1 MLDKSIPFYNLILKC
16 VRPPTLDIRMPPGF
30 SLRPYQDGDG
40 SSWAALEYAVG
51 DFDSQDDAHAY
62 FLRTYG
68 RHAEALRRRCV
79 IAISPDGRPAG
90 SCIAWW
96 DRQADA
102 FVPSLHWL
110 AVDPA
115 FQRNGL
121 GRALCLEAMRIFRIA
136 GEYPVYLHTQPWS
149 YAAILLYTELGFRL
163 QKTDT
168 FAGYENQYEQG
179 MQVLRTLLTPQQYD
193 RLAACAE

>member
-16 VRPPTLDIRMPPGF
+16 VRLPAMDIRMPQGF
-30 SLRPYQDGDG
+30 SLRPYQDGDEAA
-40 SSWAALEYAVG
+40 WVALEYAVG
-51 DFDSQDDAHAY
+51 DFGSQGEARAY

-68 RHAEALRRRCV
+68 GHAEALRRRCIFAV
-79 IAISPDGRPAG
+79 SPDGRPAG

-96 DRQADA
+96 DRRTDA

-110 AVDPA
+110 VVDPD

-121 GRALCLEAMRIFRIA
+121 GRALCLEAMRIFRIV

-168 FAGYENQYEQG
+168 FAGYENQYEEG
-179 MQVLRTLLTPQQYD
+179 MHVLRTLLSPCQYD
-193 RLAACAE
+193 RLAASAE

>member
-79 IAISPDGRPAG
+79 IAISPDGRPVG

-96 DRQADA
+96 DRRTDA

-110 AVDPA
+110 VVDPD

-121 GRALCLEAMRIFRIA
+121 GRALCLEAMRIFRIV

-149 YAAILLYTELGFRL
+149 YAAILLYADLGFRL

-168 FAGYENQYEQG
+168 VAGYENQYEEG
-179 MQVLRTLLTPQQYD
+179 MHVLRTLLSPCQYD
-193 RLAACAE
+193 RLAASAE

>member
-79 IAISPDGRPAG
+79 IAISPDGRPVG
-90 SCIAWW
+90 S
-96 DRQADA
+96 
-102 FVPSLHWL
+102 
-110 AVDPA
+110 
-115 FQRNGL
+115 
-121 GRALCLEAMRIFRIA
+121 
-136 GEYPVYLHTQPWS
+136 
-149 YAAILLYTELGFRL
+149 
-163 QKTDT
+163 
-168 FAGYENQYEQG
+168 
-179 MQVLRTLLTPQQYD
+179 
-193 RLAACAE
+193 